1 MEDHHGQRIRK
12 QGGFIKVDK
21 LLYLWI
27 PAENKAKLFYHLKG
41 HQFYATQPDV
51 SEKIDVG
58 DAYVKSSE
66 VKFVYGIKLKPNNT
80 AQDAEKQAHQDKT
93 N

>member
-12 QGGFIKVDK
+12 QGGFIRVDK

-51 SEKIDVG
+51 S
-58 DAYVKSSE
+58 
-66 VKFVYGIKLKPNNT
+66 
-80 AQDAEKQAHQDKT
+80 
-93 N
+93 